1 MLRRLLFFGFFYVQG
16 CYLSH
21 TLDVDGSVDGSVDA
35 PVDGSVDARDSG
47 VDAPPDTFGDAPP
60 DVFDGGCDAG
70 PIPEDSG
77 IVDLKVDLL
86 FVVDNS
92 GSMTEEQ
99 RALADQFPVMVRML
113 ATGDLDDD
121 GRPDAQ
127 PVSDLRVGVITTNLG
142 AGGFET
148 ELGCRVRAG
157 EGSDGVLRTI
167 SRQRGCPRMLPPHL
181 GFMRGDPVDPF
192 VDDFACLAVVG
203 DLGGCGIEQ
212 PLGASLK
219 ALLPSDAPFPFLTG
233 TGHGDGANA
242 GFLRD
247 DAILGIIYVS
257 DEDDCTVADRELFDP
272 ASERYPWE
280 GLAGG
285 NLRCF
290 VYPEARTP
298 IEDIVGALRSLK
310 PNPDDLLI
318 AAITGV
324 PADAVADPDAIDY
337 DALLAD
343 PRMQERV
350 DPSRPRG
357 QLFPACDLEGT
368 GFALPAR
375 RTVQTVAAFGE
386 QGVVQSICD
395 PTFGR
400 ALRGITSRLGELIRR
415 RRCR

>member
-1 MLRRLLFFGFFYVQG
+1 MSSRLLLLAFSVVQG

-21 TLDVDGSVDGSVDA
+21 TLDAPDDASVDA
-35 PVDGSVDARDSG
+35 PRDAPDSAI
-47 VDAPPDTFGDAPP
+47 DAPPDTFDSAL
-60 DVFDGGCDAG
+60 DVGCDAG

-77 IVDLKVDLL
+77 LVDLTVDLL

-92 GSMTEEQ
+92 GSMAEEQ
-99 RALADQFPVMVRML
+99 QALAEQFPVMVRML

-148 ELGCRVRAG
+148 DLGCRVRPG

-167 SRQRGCPRMLPPHL
+167 SRERGCARMLPPYL
-181 GFMRGDPVDPF
+181 DFRRGDPVDPF

-203 DLGGCGIEQ
+203 DIGGCGIEQ
-212 PLGASLK
+212 PLVASLK
-219 ALLPSDAPFPFLTG
+219 ALLPADAPFPFLSG
-233 TGHGDGANA
+233 TAHGDGANA

-257 DEDDCTVADRELFDP
+257 DEDDCSVADVEFFDP
-272 ASERYPWE
+272 ESDRYSWE
-280 GLAGG
+280 GLGGG

-290 VYPEARTP
+290 LYPEARTP
-298 IEDIVGALRSLK
+298 VESIVDALRSLK
-310 PNPDDLLI
+310 PNPNDLLV

-324 PADAVADPDAIDY
+324 PADAVSDPDAIDY
-337 DALLAD
+337 EALLAD
-343 PRMQERV
+343 PRMAERINP
-350 DPSRPRG
+350 DRARG

-375 RTVQTVAAFGE
+375 RMVRAVAAFGDN
-386 QGVVQSICD
+386 GVVQSICD
-395 PTFGR
+395 PTFGQ
-400 ALRGITSRLGELIRR
+400 ALRGITSRLGDLIRR

>member
-1 MLRRLLFFGFFYVQG
+1 MHVSARLLLLAFSLVQG

-21 TLDVDGSVDGSVDA
+21 TLDAPADASVDA
-35 PVDGSVDARDSG
+35 PSDARDSAI
-47 VDAPPDTFGDAPP
+47 DAPPDTFDSAI
-60 DVFDGGCDAG
+60 DVGCDAG

-92 GSMTEEQ
+92 GSMSEEQ

-113 ATGDLDDD
+113 ATGDLDED

-127 PVSDLRVGVITTNLG
+127 PVGDLRVGVVTTNVG

-148 ELGCRVRAG
+148 ELGCRIREG

-167 SRQRGCPRMLPPHL
+167 SRERGCPRTLPRAL
-181 GFMRGDPVDPF
+181 DFRRGDPVDPF
-192 VDDFACLAVVG
+192 VDDFSCLAVVG
-203 DLGGCGIEQ
+203 DIGGCGIEQ
-212 PLGASLK
+212 PLAASLK
-219 ALLPSDAPFPFLTG
+219 ALLPADAPFPFVTG
-233 TGHGDGANA
+233 TAHGDGANA

-257 DEDDCTVADRELFDP
+257 DEDDCTVADPDFFDP

-280 GLAGG
+280 DLGGG

-290 VYPEARTP
+290 LYPEARMP
-298 IEDIVGALRSLK
+298 IETVVDALRSLK
-310 PNPDDLLI
+310 PNPDDLLV

-324 PADAVADPDAIDY
+324 PADAVSDPDAIDY

-343 PRMQERV
+343 PRMEERIN
-350 DPSRPRG
+350 PARPRG

-375 RTVQTVAAFGE
+375 RMVETVAAFGDN
-386 QGVVQSICD
+386 GVVQSICD
-395 PTFGR
+395 PTFGQ
-400 ALRGITSRLGELIRR
+400 ALRGITSRLGDLIRR
-415 RRCR
+415 RSCR